1 MMVMLSY
8 VLSVVVAAGGGPRAA
23 GLGPAPAAVC
33 PHSPVSG
40 GPGHI
45 LQVVTLHWSL
55 LPTLRSQYSDSDR

>member
-45 LQVVTLHWSL
+45 LQVVTLLTAAHTPLSI
-55 LPTLRSQYSDSDR
+55 